1 MDLVKQATGEEQK
14 GSREK
19 LKIAQRLADGTDK
32 LREKFYTSDVQILEA
47 HEKKFEIRDDL
58 NKGNTKLAEL
68 ELEGTKA
75 EITRGRAQL
84 DRRLKITQL
93 ERKLAIDREKM
104 KRTSRVISRFSGR

>member
-1 MDLVKQATGEEQK
+1 MTCKF
-14 GSREK
+14 SR
-19 LKIAQRLADGTDK
+19 
-32 LREKFYTSDVQILEA
+32 S

-75 EITRGRAQL
+75 EITRGRARL

-104 KRTSRVISRFSGR
+104 KRTSRVISRFSGRVTQVLGGRDELVREGAPVVLLAFTQGGARH